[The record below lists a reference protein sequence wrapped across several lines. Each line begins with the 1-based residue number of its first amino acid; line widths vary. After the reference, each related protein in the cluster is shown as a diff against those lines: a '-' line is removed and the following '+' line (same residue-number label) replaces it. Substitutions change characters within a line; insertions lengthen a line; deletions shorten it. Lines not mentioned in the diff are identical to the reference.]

1 MYKVKM
7 HRRARIALDSLTK
20 EQMNN
25 LTETLNHL
33 AASDIEDEST
43 GSIQRMDTEEPLYF
57 VKVDSELRIIIQIN
71 SPDEIEVMDIFTQER
86 LKLFSKAKK

>member
-1 MYKVKM
+1 M

-25 LTETLNHL
+25 LTEALNNL
-33 AASDIEDEST
+33 AASDIENELT

-57 VKVDSELRIIIQIN
+57 LKVDSELRAIIQIN
-71 SPDEIEVMDIFTQER
+71 SPYEIEVMDIFTQER
-86 LKLFSKAKK
+86 LKLFSTSKK